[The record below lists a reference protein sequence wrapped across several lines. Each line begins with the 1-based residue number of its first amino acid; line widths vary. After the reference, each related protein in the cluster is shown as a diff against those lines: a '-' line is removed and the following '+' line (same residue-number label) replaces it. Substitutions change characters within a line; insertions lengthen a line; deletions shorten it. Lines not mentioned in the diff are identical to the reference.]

1 MAFSQLSHS
10 LENELNTKDSEFPLK
25 EIGNE
30 GLTKRILRKGVTWQ
44 TPFSGDEVEVHF
56 RGQVENGAS
65 LESSYDKGSSFH
77 FKLGQS
83 EVIKGWDE
91 GVATMK
97 KGERAI
103 FKIPPNLAY
112 GVEGSPPLIPP
123 NATLIFDIEM
133 LSWSSIRDLTGD
145 GGIMKK
151 IIREG
156 EGWATPR
163 EADEVLVK
171 YEARLANGMHFQ
183 SDQGVEFNVSD
194 GYLCPAMS
202 IAVKT
207 MRKGEVAELAMKFL
221 YGLSQ
226 NSNRTTKLD
235 DCLLPDCNIT
245 TIKLELVSWKI
256 VTDVT
261 GDKKIIK
268 KIKKAGEGLDRPNEE
283 SQVKVIYLCKRE
295 DGTIIERKGSD
306 EEPFEF
312 TILEEQVPEGLERAI
327 LTMKKAEQ
335 AMVTINAEYLCDHNN
350 SQGNTT
356 NNKVLYYEVELVDFV
371 KEKPFWKMDTQE
383 KLEAGERKKHDGNL
397 LFKAEN
403 FKRASK
409 KYEKAVK
416 YIEFDHSFNED
427 EKRQANTL
435 RLSCNL
441 NNAACKLKLEE
452 YTEATRLCTKVLEQD
467 PLNVK
472 ALYRRCQAYLKT
484 SELEKAEADIRRAL
498 ITDPNNR
505 EIKLEYKELKRK
517 QKEYS
522 RYEADIFSTMLSRMK
537 TYMEK
542 NQARV
547 VFS

>member
-1 MAFSQLSHS
+1 MSMAHSQLSHS
-10 LENELNTKDSEFPLK
+10 LENGLKTEDSEFPLK

-30 GLTKRILRKGVTWQ
+30 GLTKRVLSKGVTWQ

-65 LESSYDKGSSFH
+65 LESSYDKGSTFR
-77 FKLGQS
+77 FKLGQC

-112 GVEGSPPLIPP
+112 GAAGSPPLIPP

-156 EGWATPR
+156 EGWATPT
-163 EADEVLVK
+163 EADVVLVK
-171 YEARLANGMHFQ
+171 YEARLENGMLFSR

-207 MRKGEVAELAMKFL
+207 MRKGEVAELAMRFF
-221 YGLSQ
+221 YRLSQ
-226 NSNRTTKLD
+226 NSNRTTELD
-235 DCLLPDCNIT
+235 GCLPSDSNLSS
-245 TIKLELVSWKI
+245 IKLELVSWKI

-261 GDKKIIK
+261 GDKKILK
-268 KIKKAGEGLDRPNEE
+268 KIKKVGEGFDRPNEG
-283 SQVKVIYLCKRE
+283 SQVKVVYLCKGE
-295 DGTIIERKGSD
+295 DGMIIERKGSE

-312 TILEEQVPEGLERAI
+312 TTQEEQVPEGLERAI
-327 LTMKKAEQ
+327 MTMKKTEQ
-335 AMVTINAEYLCDHNN
+335 AMVTVDAEYLCDYND

-383 KLEAGERKKHDGNL
+383 KIEACERKKHDGNL
-397 LFKAEN
+397 LFKAKN
-403 FKRASK
+403 FRRASK

-441 NNAACKLKLEE
+441 NNAACKLKLGE
-452 YTEATRLCTKVLEQD
+452 YIEASRLCTKVLEQD
-467 PLNVK
+467 PLNIK
-472 ALYRRCQAYLKT
+472 ALYRRCQSYLKT
-484 SELEKAEADIRRAL
+484 SDLEKAEADIKRAL
-498 ITDPNNR
+498 IIDPNNR
-505 EIKLEYKELKRK
+505 DIKLEYKELKLK

-522 RYEADIFSTMLSRMK
+522 RYEADIFSTMLSRM
-537 TYMEK
+537 
-542 NQARV
+542 
-547 VFS
+547 S

>member
-1 MAFSQLSHS
+1 MENISQPKAPKGGKPITAYPLLETWKLFLLSLYLISSMAFSLLSHS
-10 LENELNTKDSEFPLK
+10 LENELKIEDSEEFPFI

-44 TPFSGDEVEVHF
+44 TPFSGDEVE
-56 RGQVENGAS
+56 G
-65 LESSYDKGSSFH
+65 
-77 FKLGQS
+77 

-97 KGERAI
+97 KRERAI

-112 GVEGSPPLIPP
+112 GAVGSPPLIPP
-123 NATLIFDIEM
+123 NATLIFEIEM
-133 LSWSSIRDLTGD
+133 LSWSAIRDLTGD

-151 IIREG
+151 IIQEG

-171 YEARLANGMHFQ
+171 YEARLENGMLVK
-183 SDQGVEFNVSD
+183 SDTGVEFNVSE

-207 MRKGEVAELAMKFL
+207 MRKGEVAELAMKL
-221 YGLSQ
+221 CYGLSQ
-226 NSNRTTKLD
+226 NSNRTTELD
-235 DCLLPDCNIT
+235 GLPDSNLT
-245 TIKLELVSWKI
+245 TIKLELMSWNV
-256 VTDVT
+256 VTDVS
-261 GDKKIIK
+261 GDKKILK
-268 KIKKAGEGLDRPNEE
+268 KIKKVGEGFDRPNEG

-295 DGTIIERKGSD
+295 DGAIIERKGSK

-312 TILEEQVPEGLERAI
+312 TTQEEQVPEGLERAI
-327 LTMKKAEQ
+327 MTMKKAEQ
-335 AMVTINAEYLCDHNN
+335 ALVTINSEYLCDQNN
-350 SQGNTT
+350 LQGNAA
-356 NNKVLYYEVELVDFV
+356 NDKVLYYEVEMVDFI

-383 KLEAGERKKHDGNL
+383 KIEACERKKHDGNL

-403 FKRASK
+403 FRRASN

-416 YIEFDHSFNED
+416 YIEFDHSFSDD
-427 EKRQANTL
+427 EKRHANSL

-441 NNAACKLKLEE
+441 NKAACKLKLGE
-452 YTEATRLCTKVLEQD
+452 YTEVVRLCTKVLEQD

-484 SELEKAEADIRRAL
+484 SDLEKAEADIKRAL
-498 ITDPNNR
+498 IIDPNNR
-505 EIKLEYKELKRK
+505 DIKLEYKELKLK

-522 RYEADIFSTMLSRMK
+522 RYEADIFSTMLSRM
-537 TYMEK
+537 
-542 NQARV
+542 
-547 VFS
+547 S

>member
-1 MAFSQLSHS
+1 MSMALSQLSHS
-10 LENELNTKDSEFPLK
+10 LENELKTQDSEFPLK

-30 GLTKRILRKGVTWQ
+30 GLTKRILRKGITWQ

-56 RGQVENGAS
+56 SGHVENGES
-65 LESSYDKGSSFH
+65 LESSYDKGSPFR
-77 FKLGQS
+77 FKLGQC

-103 FKIPPNLAY
+103 FKVPPNLAY
-112 GVEGSPPLIPP
+112 GEVGSPPLIPP

-151 IIREG
+151 IMKEG
-156 EGWATPR
+156 EGWATPT

-171 YEARLANGMHFQ
+171 YEASLENGMLVSK
-183 SDQGVEFNVSD
+183 SDEGVEFNVSD
-194 GYLCPAMS
+194 GYLCPALS

-207 MRKGEVAELAMKFL
+207 MRKGEVAELATRFS

-226 NSNRTTKLD
+226 DSNRTTELD
-235 DCLLPDCNIT
+235 GCFLPNSNLSS
-245 TIKLELVSWKI
+245 IKLELVSWKI

-261 GDKKIIK
+261 GDKKILK
-268 KIKKAGEGLDRPNEE
+268 KINRVGEGFDRPNEG
-283 SQVKVIYLCKRE
+283 SQVKVIYVCKHE

-312 TILEEQVPEGLERAI
+312 TTQEEQVPEGLERAI
-327 LTMKKAEQ
+327 MTMRKAEQ
-335 AMVTINAEYLCDHNN
+335 ALVTVDAEYLCDYNI
-350 SQGNTT
+350 SQGNTA

-383 KLEAGERKKHDGNL
+383 KIEACERKKHDGNL
-397 LFKAEN
+397 LFKAES
-403 FKRASK
+403 FRRASK

-416 YIEFDHSFNED
+416 YIEFAHSFNED
-427 EKRQANTL
+427 EKSHANTL

-441 NNAACKLKLEE
+441 NNAACKLKLGE
-452 YTEATRLCTKVLEQD
+452 YIEASRLCTKVLEQD
-467 PLNVK
+467 PSNIK

-484 SELEKAEADIRRAL
+484 SDLEKAEADVKTAL
-498 ITDPNNR
+498 IIDPNNR
-505 EIKLEYKELKRK
+505 DIKLEYKELKLK

-522 RYEADIFSTMLSRMK
+522 RYEANIFGTMLSRI
-537 TYMEK
+537 
-542 NQARV
+542 
-547 VFS
+547 S

>member
-1 MAFSQLSHS
+1 MALSQLSHS
-10 LENELNTKDSEFPLK
+10 LENELKTQDSEFPLK

-30 GLTKRILRKGVTWQ
+30 GLTKRILRKGITWQ

-56 RGQVENGAS
+56 SGQVENGES
-65 LESSYDKGSSFH
+65 LESSYDKGSPFR
-77 FKLGQS
+77 FKLGQC

-112 GVEGSPPLIPP
+112 GEVGSPPLIPP

-151 IIREG
+151 IMKEG
-156 EGWATPR
+156 EGWATPT

-171 YEARLANGMHFQ
+171 YEASLENGMLVSK
-183 SDQGVEFNVSD
+183 SDEGVEFNVSD
-194 GYLCPAMS
+194 GYLCPALS

-207 MRKGEVAELAMKFL
+207 MRKGEVAELATRFS

-226 NSNRTTKLD
+226 DSNRTTELD
-235 DCLLPDCNIT
+235 DCFLPNSNLSS
-245 TIKLELVSWKI
+245 IKLELVSWKI

-261 GDKKIIK
+261 GDKKILK
-268 KIKKAGEGLDRPNEE
+268 KINRVGEGFDRPNEG
-283 SQVKVIYLCKRE
+283 SQVKVIYVCKHE

-306 EEPFEF
+306 KEPFEF
-312 TILEEQVPEGLERAI
+312 TTQEEQVPEGLERAVM
-327 LTMKKAEQ
+327 TMRKAEQ
-335 AMVTINAEYLCDHNN
+335 ALVTVDAEYLCDYNI
-350 SQGNTT
+350 SQGNTA

-383 KLEAGERKKHDGNL
+383 KIEACERKKHDGNL

-403 FKRASK
+403 FRRASK

-427 EKRQANTL
+427 EKSQANTL

-441 NNAACKLKLEE
+441 NNAACKLKLGE
-452 YTEATRLCTKVLEQD
+452 YIEASRLCTKVLEQD
-467 PLNVK
+467 PSNIK

-484 SELEKAEADIRRAL
+484 SDLEKAEADVKTAL
-498 ITDPNNR
+498 IIDPNNR
-505 EIKLEYKELKRK
+505 DIKLEYKELKLK

-522 RYEADIFSTMLSRMK
+522 RYEANIFGTMLSRI
-537 TYMEK
+537 
-542 NQARV
+542 
-547 VFS
+547 S

>member
-1 MAFSQLSHS
+1 MSMVLSQLSHS
-10 LENELNTKDSEFPLK
+10 LENELKGAEDSEFPLK
-25 EIGNE
+25 KIGNE

-56 RGQVENGAS
+56 NGQVENGAS
-65 LESSYDKGSSFH
+65 LESSYDKGSPFR
-77 FKLGQS
+77 FKLGQC

-97 KGERAI
+97 KGEKAI

-112 GVEGSPPLIPP
+112 GEEGSLPLIPP

-145 GGIMKK
+145 GGVKKK

-171 YEARLANGMHFQ
+171 YEARLENGMLVSK

-207 MRKGEVAELAMKFL
+207 MRKGEVAELAMRFC

-226 NSNRTTKLD
+226 NSSRITELEGV
-235 DCLLPDCNIT
+235 LPPDSNLT
-245 TIKLELVSWKI
+245 SIKLELVSWKI
-256 VTDVT
+256 VADVT
-261 GDKKIIK
+261 GDKKILK
-268 KIKKAGEGLDRPNEE
+268 KIKNLGEGFDRPNEG
-283 SQVKVIYLCKRE
+283 SQVKVIYLCKGE
-295 DGTIIERKGSD
+295 DGTIIESKGSE

-312 TILEEQVPEGLERAI
+312 TTQEEQVPEGLERAI
-327 LTMKKAEQ
+327 MTMKKGEQ
-335 AMVTINAEYLCDHNN
+335 ALVTVDAEYLCDYNN
-350 SQGNTT
+350 SKGNTA

-383 KLEAGERKKHDGNL
+383 KIEACERKKHDGNL
-397 LFKAEN
+397 LFKVEN
-403 FKRASK
+403 FRHASK

-416 YIEFDHSFNED
+416 YIEFDHSFSED
-427 EKRQANTL
+427 EKCRANTL
-435 RLSCNL
+435 HLSCNL
-441 NNAACKLKLEE
+441 NNAACKLKLGE
-452 YTEATRLCTKVLEQD
+452 YIEASRLCTKVLEQD
-467 PLNVK
+467 PLNIK

-484 SELEKAEADIRRAL
+484 SDLEKAEADIKRAL
-498 ITDPNNR
+498 IIDPNNR
-505 EIKLEYKELKRK
+505 DIKLEYKELKLK

-522 RYEADIFSTMLSRMK
+522 RHEADIFSTMLSRM
-537 TYMEK
+537 
-542 NQARV
+542 N
-547 VFS
+547 